1 MGLDSSRVLAVLG
14 GGGSTPGSDFD
25 RSGLVGLL
33 PGKRGPRRPHKITPE
48 VARFIEQTVVRGE
61 ELAAQ
66 RLVERIAERFGL
78 VVHQRTVKRALAR
91 LKKKRSEPR
100 CRQSRWSCV
109 GGALRGFATRH
120 GRLGRSP
127 PYAAQFSACSCEK
140 GWQRGSKTSGKSCR
154 YAGIS
159 HRRLLQR
166 CACPRA
172 LSRASSI
179 SSPPWHLQRH
189 WRGAMSSEIWHH

>member
-78 VVHQRTVKRALAR
+78 VVHQRTVKRAFTR
-91 LKKKRSEPR
+91 LKKK
-100 CRQSRWSCV
+100 
-109 GGALRGFATRH
+109 AH
-120 GRLGRSP
+120 
-127 PYAAQFSACSCEK
+127 
-140 GWQRGSKTSGKSCR
+140 
-154 YAGIS
+154 
-159 HRRLLQR
+159 
-166 CACPRA
+166 
-172 LSRASSI
+172 
-179 SSPPWHLQRH
+179 
-189 WRGAMSSEIWHH
+189 